1 MNQIIGLDIGTN
13 SVKAMMLA
21 EGKILGQ
28 TSVGYNPDY
37 LGDGFVE
44 QDPGVWWD
52 ATCQALRDIT
62 TAHPGHVAA
71 IAASGQMHS
80 SVFLDEAGNVVR
92 NAILWN
98 DTRTTPQVAQ
108 IVKAAEGESALLKM
122 VYNRALEGFTLP
134 KILWLRDNEPAN
146 FDRVRKVIMP
156 KDYINYRLTGRI
168 ATDASDGAGT
178 MLLDVPNRKW
188 SAELLAKVGLSA
200 DLLPEVLESV
210 DVVGKVQPDMAAKL
224 GLSPETLVIAGGAD
238 NSCAAIGN
246 GATQVG
252 QTIVSIGTSGTVVTM
267 LDKVPGDIT
276 GDVHLFNY
284 SYPGKFYAM
293 GCMLC
298 AGESLNWLRGIV
310 QVTDFDEFNILAE
323 QAAPGAGGVI
333 FLPYLFGERC
343 PYPDPAA
350 KGVFFGLSNTTT
362 RADMVRAVMEG
373 VAYNV
378 RAMYEMV
385 AEFTP
390 ITDIY
395 ITGGGA
401 KSDIWGRII
410 ASALG
415 RPITVLNIEE
425 GPAFG
430 AALIAGV
437 GAQLF
442 TDFDAAKAQFLKTD
456 RIIEPDCN
464 PVYQQQFET
473 FKKLY
478 HANRELLVEIFRRDI
493 YET

>member
-1 MNQIIGLDIGTN
+1 
-13 SVKAMMLA
+13 MMLA
-21 EGKILGQ
+21 DGKILGQ

-37 LGDGFVE
+37 LGNGIVE
-44 QDPGVWWD
+44 QDPAIWWD
-52 ATCQALRDIT
+52 ATCKAIRDIT
-62 TAHPGHVAA
+62 AAHPGHVAA

-80 SVFLDEAGNVVR
+80 SVFLDETANVVR
-92 NAILWN
+92 PAILWN

-108 IVKAAEGESALLKM
+108 IVKAAGGEPQLLKM

-134 KILWLRDNEPAN
+134 KILWLRDNEPEN
-146 FDRVRKVIMP
+146 FTKVRKVIMP

-168 ATDASDGAGT
+168 ATDASDAAGT

-188 SAELLAKVGLSA
+188 SKDLLDKIGLSA

-210 DVVGKVQPDMAAKL
+210 DTVGKVQPDMAAAL

-252 QTIVSIGTSGTVVTM
+252 QTIISIGTSGTVVTM
-267 LDKVPGDIT
+267 LDAVPANVT

-298 AGESLNWLRGIV
+298 AGESLNWLRDIV
-310 QVTDFDEFNILAE
+310 QVTDFDEFNALAE
-323 QAAPGAGGVI
+323 QSTPGAGGVV

-343 PYPDPAA
+343 PYPNPAA
-350 KGVFFGLSNTTT
+350 KGMFFGLSNTTS
-362 RADMVRAVMEG
+362 RANMVRAVMEG

-378 RAMYEMV
+378 RAMYDLV
-385 AEFTP
+385 ADFTP

-415 RPITVLNIEE
+415 RTITVLNIEE

-437 GAQLF
+437 GAKVF
-442 TDFDAAKAQFLKTD
+442 SDFNTAKAQFLKTAKT
-456 RIIEPDCN
+456 IEPDDN
-464 PVYQQQFET
+464 PVYQQRFET
-473 FKKLY
+473 FAKLY
-478 HANRELLVEIFRRDI
+478 HANKSMM
-493 YET
+493 T